1 MRSTWLMPA
10 RSGRELDP
18 AGVCPELVSSS
29 TRAQSGF
36 FVLPPSS
43 LRFALAWAL
52 PFPFPFSFPFPF
64 PFAFDLSCISF
75 EHSSTSGAG

>member
-52 PFPFPFSFPFPF
+52 PFPFSFPFPF